1 MNWRILQSKFS
12 EKFQKSF
19 LCSILKYKICQCQY
33 PLCKVNNLESHK
45 LMYACN
51 LFKNFSD
58 IASTVNHPIHIFK
71 ENATFTPSAFIPFCE
86 FGGKM
91 SRIGVRND
99 HFDVPVCN
107 SFQAKI
113 LNDQLCYEVDLN
125 HFSSQDN
132 IEAEIKSGFIFV
144 MDYNEDRQI
153 KFGQDVKQIKTD
165 DSFAS
170 RIVNSNDDKH
180 AIIYLDTI
188 GNVKESNT

>member
-1 MNWRILQSKFS
+1 MNWRTLQSKFS

-113 LNDQLCYEVDLN
+113 FNDQLCYEVDLN
-125 HFSSQDN
+125 LLSHKYN
-132 IEAEIKSGFIFV
+132 IKRELKLGFNFL
-144 MDYNEDRQI
+144 MDYNEDRQVTLDHGI
-153 KFGQDVKQIKTD
+153 IKTKKNKTL
-165 DSFAS
+165 AS
-170 RIVNSNDDKH
+170 SILETDQDQQ
-180 AIIYLDTI
+180 AFMYLNTI
-188 GNVKESNT
+188 GRNML